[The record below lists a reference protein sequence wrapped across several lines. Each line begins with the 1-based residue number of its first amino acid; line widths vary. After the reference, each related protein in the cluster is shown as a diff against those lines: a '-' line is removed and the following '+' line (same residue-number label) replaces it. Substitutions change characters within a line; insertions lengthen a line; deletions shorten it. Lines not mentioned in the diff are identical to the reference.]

1 MSHNILITGA
11 SGYLGGTL
19 LARWSSANLPDYEKL
34 YALTRTEEQAKA
46 VKQYGAEPLTINL
59 KEEASIN
66 KTVVDNKITII
77 YYLIDALNSDVQV
90 HMIKALAQVKK
101 QTGQDVHFLHTT
113 GAKLFSNHSGF
124 PTDRPVSDTD
134 AKLYELQKGSQAP
147 HALMGKVREKG
158 SCREPSIASRIDM
171 LTHQPRRLFRQTIS

>member
-19 LARWSSANLPDYEKL
+19 LARWSSANLPHYQKL
-34 YALTRTEEQAKA
+34 YTLTRTEEQAKA
-46 VKQYGAEPLTINL
+46 VRQYGAEPLAINL

-66 KTVVDNKITII
+66 KAIVDNKITII
-77 YYLIDALNSDVQV
+77 YYLIDAVNSDVQV

-101 QTGQDVHFLHTT
+101 QTGQHVHFLHTT
-113 GAKLFSNHSGF
+113 GAKLFSSHSGF

-134 AKLYELQKGSQAP
+134 AELYELQKGSQAP
-147 HALMGKVREKG
+147 HALMGKVRE
-158 SCREPSIASRIDM
+158 R
-171 LTHQPRRLFRQTIS
+171 